1 MINIEIF
8 WNDLTKEKQDEIRE
22 ALNMDANDNG
32 NWDVFPIATLDVE
45 EETND

>member
-8 WNDLTKEKQDEIRE
+8 WDDLTKAKQDEIRE

-32 NWDVFPIATLDVE
+32 NWDVFPIATLYFE